1 MAQYAIKFRGG
12 STIVVH
18 LYTPFPRA
26 YIHCSRNNNDNDN
39 KIRVVQP
46 NAIVR
51 CAFLYACRH
60 QCNHAMLKLRCVP
73 VCAILPLIVRARV
86 FVDHAAVYSATG
98 ASNSYEHMIVAQ
110 PRVHAQDP
118 AAMVRISSSDS
129 ASAAALSEAARL
141 WNSYHPLYAGKPTY
155 VHGGSKDAYYRPNQ
169 IGEAT
174 CIDNPSNRTCILTVL
189 QAPPRR
195 MFDVFVHEI
204 GHAVIPD
211 NATGGGHTIDDTGH
225 WSPSTHG
232 EIFSQA
238 IVPRPHMAIY
248 TALAPSKAHS
258 TACLTTRYCSAG
270 DVCRP
275 ITGFQNVPRVC
286 VGRQARGPYLALYT
300 TTIVCVVI
308 LAILYIG

>member
-1 MAQYAIKFRGG
+1 
-12 STIVVH
+12 
-18 LYTPFPRA
+18 
-26 YIHCSRNNNDNDN
+26 
-39 KIRVVQP
+39 
-46 NAIVR
+46 
-51 CAFLYACRH
+51 
-60 QCNHAMLKLRCVP
+60 MLKLRCVH

-86 FVDHAAVYSATG
+86 FVDYAAVYSATG
-98 ASNSYEHMIVAQ
+98 ASDSYEHMIVAQ

-118 AAMVRISSSDS
+118 AAMVRVLSSDS

-141 WNSYHPLYAGKPTY
+141 WNSYHPLYPGKPTY
-155 VHGGSKDAYYRPNQ
+155 VHGGSKAAYYSPDQ

-204 GHAVIPD
+204 GHAVIPY
-211 NATGGGHTIDDTGH
+211 NATSGGRTIDDTGH

-232 EIFSQA
+232 EIFSHA

-248 TALAPSKAHS
+248 TALAPNKAHS
-258 TACLTTRYCSAG
+258 TACLTTRYCSSE

-275 ITGFQNVPRVC
+275 ISGYQNVPWVC
-286 VGRQARGPYLALYT
+286 VQRQAHGPYLALYT
-300 TTIVCVVI
+300 VTIVIVII
-308 LAILYIG
+308 LATLYIY